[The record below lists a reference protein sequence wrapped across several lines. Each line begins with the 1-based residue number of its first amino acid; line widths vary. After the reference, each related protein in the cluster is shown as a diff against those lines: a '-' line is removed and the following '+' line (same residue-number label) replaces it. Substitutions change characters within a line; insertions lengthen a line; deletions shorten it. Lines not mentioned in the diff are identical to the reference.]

1 MRNNYF
7 SKVLMLMSVMFFC
20 NFTLAKATICD
31 DTTQRLKFFYERY
44 YQLMN
49 SADSTDYVDKVIK
62 LVEVNCTSDFASSI
76 KNEMTNG
83 AGADFVAYDYVDA
96 MVISTLAVTK
106 SNSYYEVTFNANVA
120 KADGGSETKKIKL
133 AVYLKNGLISDV
145 KRIKDD

>member
-106 SNSYYEVTFNANVA
+106 SW
-120 KADGGSETKKIKL
+120 
-133 AVYLKNGLISDV
+133 LKPMEAQ
-145 KRIKDD
+145 KQRR